1 VPPVDLGI
9 PGLLDARL
17 LGRGGFGT
25 VYSATEPEFG
35 RTVAVKVLRQR
46 FDDDAVRRAFA
57 RECRAMGAVSGHPH
71 IVTVHR
77 GGATADG
84 APYIVMDLMSGG
96 SLADRVER
104 GPLPWPEVL
113 DIGVVLAGAL
123 ETAHRHGVLHLDLK
137 PANVLVSRYG
147 EPKLADFGIS
157 RLAGAAETSA
167 GLRASPAF
175 TAPERLADGSATVAT
190 DVYGLGAT
198 LFTLL
203 AGSPAFQG
211 GSDEPIVVLARVLG
225 LPVPD
230 LRGRGVPDPVCRVLE
245 RLMAKSPDERYA
257 TAAAHQR
264 RPPGRRARRGPGRR
278 ARGAAVPEH
287 AGPGVQP
294 GRAAGLPGLGALL
307 RPGRARAGPAHP
319 VRQHGDRPESLLIRS
334 SSPRRRGRRPAPPRP
349 RRAG

>member
-1 VPPVDLGI
+1 MPPVDLGI

-123 ETAHRHGVLHLDLK
+123 ETAHHHGVLHLDLK

-257 TAAAHQR
+257 TAAAAAEALQDAQR
-264 RPPGRRARRGPGRR
+264 ATGRPPTRPVVEGAPTAREEAAAATSLALGAVPAVRPGSPTVDGPGPP
-278 ARGAAVPEH
+278 AT
-287 AGPGVQP
+287 PG
-294 GRAAGLPGLGALL
+294 
-307 RPGRARAGPAHP
+307 
-319 VRQHGDRPESLLIRS
+319 S
-334 SSPRRRGRRPAPPRP
+334 
-349 RRAG
+349 